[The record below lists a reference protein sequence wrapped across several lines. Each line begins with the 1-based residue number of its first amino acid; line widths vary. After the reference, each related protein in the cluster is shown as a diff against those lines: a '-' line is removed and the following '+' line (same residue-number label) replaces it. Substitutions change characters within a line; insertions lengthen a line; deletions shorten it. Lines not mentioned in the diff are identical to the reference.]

1 MKMSLIP
8 VEEIKGMHITYFD
21 KACELELIGEW

>member
-1 MKMSLIP
+1 MSLILA
-8 VEEIKGMHITYFD
+8 EEIKGMHITYFD